1 MQFKYKSEL
10 ATINNRTDSEE
21 KQISYAKKKKK
32 KLKKLLWNAKEK
44 KIKILREKIL
54 ALGKNED
61 LV

>member
-1 MQFKYKSEL
+1 MQFKYKPEL

-21 KQISYAKKKKK
+21 EQISYEKK

>member
-32 KLKKLLWNAKEK
+32 LKKLL
-44 KIKILREKIL
+44 
-54 ALGKNED
+54 
-61 LV
+61 

>member
-21 KQISYAKKKKK
+21 KQISYAKKKK